1 MKVTK
6 SLLFFAATLIMLH
19 AISSCERD
27 DICAENTPTTPLL
40 IIRFI
45 DNNDG
50 ITFKSPTDLRVKS
63 TDSDITENFLDAITQ
78 DSIAIPL
85 KTTESITEFEFTIN
99 ANSEDPDIIA
109 NTDTVSFQ
117 YTISEEYVSTA
128 CGFRVIYNTLTR
140 TLTNEDGEG
149 NWIKDIRIQQLEVN
163 NENAAHVYIFH

>member
-6 SLLFFAATLIMLH
+6 SLLFFVFILAILYT
-19 AISSCERD
+19 ISSCERD

-50 ITFKSPTDLRVKS
+50 VTFKSPTDLRVKS

-85 KTTESITEFEFTIN
+85 KTTELITEFEFTVN

-117 YTISEEYVSTA
+117 YSTSEEYVSTA
-128 CGFRVIYNTLTR
+128 CGFRVTYSGLTETLTA
-140 TLTNEDGEG
+140 EDSEG
-149 NWIKDIRIQQLEVN
+149 NWIKDIIIQQREVN
-163 NENAAHVYIFH
+163 NENAAHVYILH